1 MPKIFRRARKLI
13 KNPEELIEL
22 LTQALGKAYAKR
34 GVLYKIYGDFML
46 LFRLVRA
53 WVQGEYRQVPRTTIL
68 WAVVAILYFL
78 SPIDAIPDLLPGGFI
93 DDIAM
98 IAFILKRIKG
108 DLDQFSGWEKIRD
121 KEK

>member
-1 MPKIFRRARKLI
+1 MPKIIRRARKLI

-108 DLDQFSGWEKIRD
+108 DLDKFSGWEKIKD
-121 KEK
+121 K